1 MIERAYEKNYVALVK
16 ILIGIKN
23 KIDEIDVNTVPEIIE
38 QKNIMVRDVKN
49 MID

>member
-1 MIERAYEKNYVALVK
+1 MIEMAYEKNYVALVK

-23 KIDEIDVNTVPEIIE
+23 KIDESDITTVPEIIE

-49 MID
+49 MVD